1 MFLKKMI
8 DFFILEYDLDIRCR
22 FLMHVEHTLQ
32 IGTAIFE
39 DSYQYRSILVP
50 KVWWKKVQGFLFTL
64 SIFRLWCKTSYF
76 SVIRIFVAF
85 QKRFRSIKA

>member
-8 DFFILEYDLDIRCR
+8 DFFILEYYLDIRCR

-50 KVWWKKVQGFLFTL
+50 KV
-64 SIFRLWCKTSYF
+64 
-76 SVIRIFVAF
+76 
-85 QKRFRSIKA
+85 